1 LPAHRRDGGT
11 PHKKKGHA
19 QRGFSRVDPRST
31 KGILIPPLFIPSIL
45 LLLKE
50 EPTHGYSLL
59 KKLSSIGVVSP
70 DMDPSPVYKTLR
82 WFEEIGLAVSER
94 EKGER
99 GPDRKVY
106 SITEAGDEALSFFAS
121 RIETAG
127 EIIAW
132 FKDKYE
138 GLK

>member
-1 LPAHRRDGGT
+1 M
-11 PHKKKGHA
+11 KKGHA
-19 QRGFSRVDPRST
+19 HRGFSRVDPRST

-59 KKLSSIGVVSP
+59 KKLSRIGVVSP

-106 SITEAGDEALSFFAS
+106 SITDAGDEALSFFAS
-121 RIETAG
+121 RIEKAG

-132 FKDKYE
+132 FQRKYE

>member
-1 LPAHRRDGGT
+1 LMGHRNDTGKPRNG
-11 PHKKKGHA
+11 KGHH
-19 QRGFSRVDPRST
+19 RGFSHVDPRGT
-31 KGILIPPLFIPSIL
+31 KGILIPPLFMPSIL

-50 EPTHGYSLL
+50 EPTHGYALL
-59 KKLSSIGVVSP
+59 KRLSGIGVVTP
-70 DMDPSPVYKTLR
+70 DMDPSPIYKTLR
-82 WFEEIGLAVSER
+82 WFEDIGLVVSER

-106 SITEAGDEALSFFAS
+106 RITDAGSDTLSFFAS

-132 FKDKYE
+132 FQGKYKE
-138 GLK
+138 LS

>member
-1 LPAHRRDGGT
+1 M
-11 PHKKKGHA
+11 
-19 QRGFSRVDPRST
+19 DPRST

-50 EPTHGYSLL
+50 EPAHGYSLL
-59 KKLSSIGVVSP
+59 KKLSRIGVVGP
-70 DMDPSPVYKTLR
+70 DMDPSPIYKTLR
-82 WFEEIGLAVSER
+82 WFEDIGLAVSER

-106 SITEAGDEALSFFAS
+106 RITDAGDEALSFFAS

-132 FKDKYE
+132 FQDKYE